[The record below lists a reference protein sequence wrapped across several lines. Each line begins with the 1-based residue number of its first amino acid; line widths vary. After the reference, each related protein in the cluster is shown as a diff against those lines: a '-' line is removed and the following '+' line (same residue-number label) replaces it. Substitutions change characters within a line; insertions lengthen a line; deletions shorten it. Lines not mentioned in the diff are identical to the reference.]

1 MERRTKMFYA
11 VKVIQKKVTK
21 LDCLNIKQLT
31 SPEKKNIGHLLK
43 LDHQNVAKL
52 KEVFETSF
60 SLHIVVEFANGE
72 ELFRRL
78 TKMPVYNEKTVGYYF
93 RQVVDGIRYLHEY
106 GIIHKNVKP
115 ENILL
120 NTRDSDAIVK
130 ITDYSPQ
137 LFTTSDLDLEM
148 VCLTTTFCAPELLL
162 SRCYDKAIDLWALGI
177 LLYIMLCGDDP
188 YKSKSGSDLYRAIL
202 HCDIEFESPSW
213 KSISLDAQD
222 VVKRLL
228 LVDPKLRIITPHLL
242 NHPWFIMLDEN
253 EKHLDSVQE
262 KLEHFN
268 KQRSEKYF
276 DIEYEQDWITCEYM
290 KLPQRSTETVLP
302 KVYDENVEAE
312 TVIDKDCDDIV
323 LIEDTTENVQPVS
336 QNDISIDSNEA
347 NELIDTT
354 SDQFIASSLKNLLHE
369 YHLLNDQNSIL
380 NEQDLHGINQ
390 ENQVLNGEN
399 EPFDVTMMNSND
411 NEHICSESD
420 FIV

>member
-11 VKVIQKKVTK
+11 VKVIQKK
-21 LDCLNIKQLT
+21 LT

-78 TKMPVYNEKTVGYYF
+78 TKMPMYNEKTVGYYF

-106 GIIHKNVKP
+106 GIIHKNLKP

-202 HCDIEFESPSW
+202 HCDIEFKSPSW

-228 LVDPKLRIITPHLL
+228 VVDPKLRIITPHLL
-242 NHPWFIMLDEN
+242 SHPWFIMLDEN

-262 KLEHFN
+262 KLGHFN

-276 DIEYEQDWITCEYM
+276 GIEYEEDWITCEYM

-302 KVYDENVEAE
+302 NVYDEDVEAE
-312 TVIDKDCDDIV
+312 TVIDKDCDDII

-336 QNDISIDSNEA
+336 QNDISIDLNEA
-347 NELIDTT
+347 NELINTT

-380 NEQDLHGINQ
+380 NEQDLHGTNQ

-411 NEHICSESD
+411 NEHM
-420 FIV
+420 

>member
-11 VKVIQKKVTK
+11 VKVIQKK
-21 LDCLNIKQLT
+21 LT

-78 TKMPVYNEKTVGYYF
+78 TKMPMYNEKTVGYYF

-106 GIIHKNVKP
+106 GIIHKNLKP

-202 HCDIEFESPSW
+202 HCDIEFKSPSW

-228 LVDPKLRIITPHLL
+228 VVDPKLRIITPHLL
-242 NHPWFIMLDEN
+242 SHPWFIMLDEN

-262 KLEHFN
+262 KLGHFN

-276 DIEYEQDWITCEYM
+276 GIEYEEDWITCEYM

-302 KVYDENVEAE
+302 NVYDEDVEAE
-312 TVIDKDCDDIV
+312 TVIDK
-323 LIEDTTENVQPVS
+323 
-336 QNDISIDSNEA
+336 
-347 NELIDTT
+347 NELINTT

-380 NEQDLHGINQ
+380 NEQDLHGTNQ

-411 NEHICSESD
+411 NEHM
-420 FIV
+420 

>member
-1 MERRTKMFYA
+1 
-11 VKVIQKKVTK
+11 
-21 LDCLNIKQLT
+21 
-31 SPEKKNIGHLLK
+31 
-43 LDHQNVAKL
+43 
-52 KEVFETSF
+52 
-60 SLHIVVEFANGE
+60 
-72 ELFRRL
+72 
-78 TKMPVYNEKTVGYYF
+78 
-93 RQVVDGIRYLHEY
+93 
-106 GIIHKNVKP
+106 
-115 ENILL
+115 
-120 NTRDSDAIVK
+120 
-130 ITDYSPQ
+130 
-137 LFTTSDLDLEM
+137 M

-202 HCDIEFESPSW
+202 HCDIEFKSPSW

-228 LVDPKLRIITPHLL
+228 VVDPKLRIITPHLL
-242 NHPWFIMLDEN
+242 SHPWFIMLDEN

-276 DIEYEQDWITCEYM
+276 GIEYEEDWITCEYM

-302 KVYDENVEAE
+302 NVYDEDVEAE
-312 TVIDKDCDDIV
+312 TVIDK
-323 LIEDTTENVQPVS
+323 
-336 QNDISIDSNEA
+336 

-380 NEQDLHGINQ
+380 NEQDLHGTNQ
-390 ENQVLNGEN
+390 ENQVLNDEN

-411 NEHICSESD
+411 NEHM
-420 FIV
+420 